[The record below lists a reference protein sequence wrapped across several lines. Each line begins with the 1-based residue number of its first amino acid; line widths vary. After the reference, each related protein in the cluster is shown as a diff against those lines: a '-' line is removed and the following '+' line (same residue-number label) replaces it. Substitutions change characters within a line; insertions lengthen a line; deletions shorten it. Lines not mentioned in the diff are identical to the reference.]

1 MDDGP
6 DQSLSLAQ
14 GQAEHGSQCQR
25 RGNRQIGVGGLPA
38 GGGAWRGAPGRDRRL
53 REPDCETATLAQG
66 GVILGPVGHP
76 LPLLGNVA
84 ATGCLGFERH
94 DRDPSVRKGAV
105 VLRRPAPDANR
116 SIRAT
121 MSPKG
126 DDRCQFSMPFNVALA
141 LTAKRVSFLDFTP
154 ENFAAPGIR
163 RLMDLT
169 TCRVDPALD
178 AQYPA
183 AWPARVEV
191 TLADGGILSASVQHA
206 KGDPR
211 NPLSQDE

>member
-38 GGGAWRGAPGRDRRL
+38 GGGAWRGAPGRDRRV

-76 LPLLGNVA
+76 VPLLGNVA

-121 MSPKG
+121 MSTWSLISLREKLIKIG
-126 DDRCQFSMPFNVALA
+126 AKVVRHGRYVMFQLAEVAVP
-141 LTAKRVSFLDFTP
+141 RQM
-154 ENFAAPGIR
+154 FAA
-163 RLMDLT
+163 
-169 TCRVDPALD
+169 
-178 AQYPA
+178 
-183 AWPARVEV
+183 
-191 TLADGGILSASVQHA
+191 ILSLIARLRA
-206 KGDPR
+206 P
-211 NPLSQDE
+211 PTPA

>member
-38 GGGAWRGAPGRDRRL
+38 GGGAWRGPPGRDRRV

-76 LPLLGNVA
+76 VPLLGNVA

-121 MSPKG
+121 MS
-126 DDRCQFSMPFNVALA
+126 RFM
-141 LTAKRVSFLDFTP
+141 SFGGVLDGSNRSSTG
-154 ENFAAPGIR
+154 NRTHARQRTGVPGVWP
-163 RLMDLT
+163 LMGLLMT
-169 TCRVDPALD
+169 
-178 AQYPA
+178 
-183 AWPARVEV
+183 
-191 TLADGGILSASVQHA
+191 SAIA
-206 KGDPR
+206 IY
-211 NPLSQDE
+211 